1 MSDLNASK
9 TAEPA
14 QASIRP
20 SAGRLTRPLTRAV
33 FWSASLAALLAAAVA
48 VIAGAGAGWHGVVL
62 LSGIASAAL
71 LLMFALAAGEAAGRS
86 MARDQ
91 DPTPAGLASAAL
103 EGLSDPVLITGPTG
117 APRFANAAYRTLAG
131 SALGWA
137 GLSLPAPERLF
148 SGAAA
153 GAIYRLSRAAA
164 AQQPARELV
173 GRIEFG
179 AGEGE
184 VYAAEV
190 APMAGGGAV
199 WRFAR
204 AVEEAQGG
212 DPLAPDWADHA
223 PVGLF
228 LVDAE
233 GRVLTA
239 NATLRDWLGVEETAA
254 LKLSDMLAGD
264 GAGAVVRSRAAG
276 AVQRLDARLVG
287 REGVES
293 PVVVVVDWTDDR
305 PARARGVVYGLSAAG
320 APPGVAQLAESAGGL
335 DKPGR
340 TFDDMFSAAPFGVAR
355 LDGADPL
362 SAIVEDANPALVQL
376 SGGSAVPG
384 ARFADLFSAGD
395 DLNAAFEKAL
405 AGRGEPGEAELKFG
419 DELRAVHV
427 FLGPARAGKRA
438 AYLVDISAWKTLET
452 QVSQSSK
459 MQAVGQLASGVAHD
473 FNNMLTAIR
482 LNVGELL
489 NRHPVGDPSY
499 TDLQQ
504 INSVVT
510 RQAGLVKKLLAF
522 SRKQTFRMTVFDLS
536 DVLSDCSVMLGQ
548 ILEETVKL
556 EIRHGRDLPLIRAD
570 RHQID
575 NILVN
580 LATNARDAMKPHGG
594 SLTISTEALDSA
606 AVAQAGAPAP
616 KPGRWAAIHISD
628 TGCGMDEATRAKIFE
643 PFFTT
648 KAAGEGTGLG
658 LSTVYGIVKQTGGYL
673 FVDSEPGEGT
683 TFHIY
688 LPEHVPSED
697 EVEEIKAEEAARAAP
712 AKPSDLAGHGRILL
726 VEDEDAVRAF
736 AAKSLKRRG
745 YEVIEA
751 RDGEHA
757 LEILEEQPESFDI
770 LISDVVMPGLDGP
783 SLLKEARR
791 YLGRARIVFM
801 SGYAEEEFSDTLSSD
816 LEISFLPKP
825 FDIQQLAERVKQ
837 EMAHVQA

>member
-1 MSDLNASK
+1 MTRSAAADA
-9 TAEPA
+9 AEPDTPKA
-14 QASIRP
+14 AP
-20 SAGRLTRPLTRAV
+20 AGRLTRPLTRAV
-33 FWSASLAALLAAAVA
+33 FWTAGLSALAAAAVA
-48 VIAGAGAGWHGVVL
+48 ILAGAGAGWHGVVL

-71 LLMFALAAGEAAGRS
+71 LLMYALAAGEAAGRS
-86 MARDQ
+86 MA
-91 DPTPAGLASAAL
+91 AGDEDAAPSSLASAAL
-103 EGLSDPVLITGPTG
+103 EGLSDPVLITARSG
-117 APRFANAAYRTLAG
+117 AARWGNAAYRALAAAAPAG
-131 SALGWA
+131 T

-148 SGAAA
+148 SGAAS

-164 AQQPARELV
+164 AGEARRELV

-179 AGEGE
+179 AGQGE
-184 VYAAEV
+184 VYAADV
-190 APMAGGGAV
+190 SPMPGGGAV

-204 AVEEAQGG
+204 AVEEGVGG
-212 DPLAPDWADHA
+212 DPLAPDWADNA
-223 PVGLF
+223 PLGLF
-228 LVDAE
+228 LVDTE
-233 GRVLTA
+233 GRVLAA
-239 NATLRDWLGVEETAA
+239 NATLRDWLGVQADAA
-254 LKLSDMLAGD
+254 LKLTDMLAGD
-264 GAGAVVRSRAAG
+264 GAGAVTRSRTAG
-276 AVQRLDARLVG
+276 ALQRFDARLIG
-287 REGVES
+287 RDGVES
-293 PVVVVVDWTDDR
+293 PVVVAVDWTEER

-320 APPGVAQLAESAGGL
+320 APPGVAQLAEVSGHA

-340 TFDDMFSAAPFGVAR
+340 TFDDMFAAAPFGVAR

-362 SAIVEDANPALVQL
+362 SAMVEDANPALVQL
-376 SGGSAVPG
+376 SGGAAVPG
-384 ARFADLFSAGD
+384 ARFADLFVAGD
-395 DLNAAFEKAL
+395 SLEAAFETAL
-405 AGRGEPGEAELKFG
+405 SGRGEPGEAELKL
-419 DELRAVHV
+419 EEEPRPVHV

-438 AYLVDISAWKTLET
+438 AYLVDITAWKSLEN

-499 TDLQQ
+499 ADLQQ

-556 EIRHGRDLPLIRAD
+556 EIKHGRDLPLVRAD

-594 SLTISTEALDSA
+594 ALTIATEAVGED
-606 AVAQAGAPAP
+606 VVRQAGAPNP
-616 KPGRWAAIHISD
+616 KAGRWAAIHISD

-658 LSTVYGIVKQTGGYL
+658 LATVYGIVKQTGGFL
-673 FVDSEPGEGT
+673 FVDSEPGQGT
-683 TFHIY
+683 TFHVY
-688 LPEHVPSED
+688 LPEHVPSEA
-697 EVEEIKAEEAARAAP
+697 ETEEIKAEEDAKAAP
-712 AKPSDLAGHGRILL
+712 VKPADLAGHGRILL

-745 YEVIEA
+745 YEVVEA

-757 LEILEEQPESFDI
+757 LEILEDEPESFDI

-783 SLLKEARR
+783 SLLKEARP

-816 LEISFLPKP
+816 LDISFLPKP

-837 EMAHVQA
+837 ELAHVQA

>member
-1 MSDLNASK
+1 MTDAQ
-9 TAEPA
+9 TPEPAAEPPA
-14 QASIRP
+14 P
-20 SAGRLTRPLTRAV
+20 KAGRLARPLTRAV
-33 FWSASLAALLAAAVA
+33 FWTASLAALAAAAVA
-48 VIAGAGAGWHGVVL
+48 VFAGAGAGWHGVVL

-71 LLMFALAAGEAAGRS
+71 LLMYALAAGEAAGRS
-86 MARDQ
+86 MAADGAPGPG
-91 DPTPAGLASAAL
+91 DLACAAL
-103 EGLSDPVLITGPTG
+103 EGLSDPVLITGSGG
-117 APRFANAAYRTLAG
+117 AARWANGAYRDLAG
-131 SALGWA
+131 AAPGGS
-137 GLSLPAPERLF
+137 GLALPAPERLF
-148 SGAAA
+148 SGAAS
-153 GAIYRLSRAAA
+153 GAVYRLSRAAA
-164 AQQPARELV
+164 NGETRRELV

-179 AGEGE
+179 AGTGE

-190 APMAGGGAV
+190 SPMPGGGAV

-204 AVEEAQGG
+204 AVEEGEAG

-228 LVDAE
+228 LVDGE
-233 GRVLTA
+233 GRVLAA
-239 NATLRDWLGVEETAA
+239 NATLRDWLGVDANAA

-264 GAGAVVRSRAAG
+264 GAGAVTRSRQAG
-276 AVQRLDARLVG
+276 ALQRLDARLIG

-293 PVVVVVDWTDDR
+293 PVVVAVDWTDER

-320 APPGVAQLAESAGGL
+320 APPGVAQLAEAAGGA
-335 DKPGR
+335 DTPGR
-340 TFDDMFSAAPFGVAR
+340 TFDAMFAAAPFGVAR

-362 SAIVEDANPALVQL
+362 SAMVEDANPALVRL
-376 SGGSAVPG
+376 SGGAAVPG
-384 ARFADLFSAGD
+384 ARFAALFEAGD
-395 DLNAAFEKAL
+395 GLSAAFETAL
-405 AGRGEPGEAELKFG
+405 AGRGEPGEAELKTEDG
-419 DELRAVHV
+419 LRPVHV

-438 AYLVDISAWKTLET
+438 AYLMDVTAWKSLEN

-499 TDLQQ
+499 ADLQQ

-548 ILEETVKL
+548 ILEETVRL
-556 EIRHGRDLPLIRAD
+556 EIKHGRDLPLVRAD

-580 LATNARDAMKPHGG
+580 LATNARDAMRPNGG
-594 SLTISTEALDSA
+594 VLTITTEALDA
-606 AVAQAGAPAP
+606 DAVARAGAPDP
-616 KPGRWAAIHISD
+616 RPGRWAAIHISD
-628 TGCGMDEATRAKIFE
+628 TGCGMDEETRAKIFE

-673 FVDSEPGEGT
+673 FVDSAPGEGT
-683 TFHIY
+683 TFHVY
-688 LPEHVPSED
+688 LPEHAPSET
-697 EVEEIKAEEAARAAP
+697 EAEEIKAEAEARAAP
-712 AKPSDLAGHGRILL
+712 AKPADLAGHGRILL
-726 VEDEDAVRAF
+726 VEDEDAVRSF

-745 YEVIEA
+745 YDVVEA
-751 RDGEHA
+751 RDGEQA
-757 LEILEEQPESFDI
+757 LEILEDEPESFDI

-783 SLLKEARR
+783 SLLKEARP
-791 YLGRARIVFM
+791 YLGQARIVFM

-816 LEISFLPKP
+816 LDISFLPKP

-837 EMAHVQA
+837 ELAHAQA

>member
-1 MSDLNASK
+1 MTDAQ
-9 TAEPA
+9 TPEPAAEPPA
-14 QASIRP
+14 P
-20 SAGRLTRPLTRAV
+20 KAGRLARPLTRAV
-33 FWSASLAALLAAAVA
+33 FWTASLAALAAAAVA
-48 VIAGAGAGWHGVVL
+48 VFAGAGAGWHGVVL

-71 LLMFALAAGEAAGRS
+71 LLMYALAAGEAAGRS
-86 MARDQ
+86 MAADGAPGPS
-91 DPTPAGLASAAL
+91 DLTSAAL
-103 EGLSDPVLITGPTG
+103 ERLSDPVLITGPGGT
-117 APRFANAAYRTLAG
+117 ARWANGAYRDLAG
-131 SALGWA
+131 TAPGGS
-137 GLSLPAPERLF
+137 GLSLAAPERLF
-148 SGAAA
+148 SGAAS
-153 GAIYRLSRAAA
+153 GAVYRLSRAAA
-164 AQQPARELV
+164 NGETLRELV

-179 AGEGE
+179 AGQGE

-190 APMAGGGAV
+190 SPMPGGGAV

-204 AVEEAQGG
+204 AVEEGEAG
-212 DPLAPDWADHA
+212 DSLAPDWADHA

-228 LVDAE
+228 LVDGE
-233 GRVLTA
+233 GRVLAA
-239 NATLRDWLGVEETAA
+239 NATLRDWLGVDANAA

-264 GAGAVVRSRAAG
+264 GAGAVTRSRQAG
-276 AVQRLDARLVG
+276 ALQRLDARLIG

-293 PVVVVVDWTDDR
+293 PVVVAVDWTDER

-320 APPGVAQLAESAGGL
+320 APPGVAQLAEAAGGE
-335 DKPGR
+335 DTPGR
-340 TFDDMFSAAPFGVAR
+340 TFDAMFAAAPFGVAR

-362 SAIVEDANPALVQL
+362 SAMVEDANPTLVQL
-376 SGGSAVPG
+376 SGGAAVPG
-384 ARFADLFSAGD
+384 ARFAELFEAGD
-395 DLNAAFEKAL
+395 GLTAAFETAL
-405 AGRGEPGEAELKFG
+405 AGRGEPGEAELKTEDG
-419 DELRAVHV
+419 LRPVHV

-438 AYLVDISAWKTLET
+438 AYLMDITAWKSLEN
-452 QVSQSSK
+452 QVAQSSK

-499 TDLQQ
+499 ADLQQ

-548 ILEETVKL
+548 ILEETVRL
-556 EIRHGRDLPLIRAD
+556 EIKHGRDLPLVRAD

-580 LATNARDAMKPHGG
+580 LATNARDAMRPNGG
-594 SLTISTEALDSA
+594 VLTITTEALDA
-606 AVAQAGAPAP
+606 DAVGRAGAPDP
-616 KPGRWAAIHISD
+616 RPGRWAAIHISD
-628 TGCGMDEATRAKIFE
+628 TGCGMDEETRAKIFE

-673 FVDSEPGEGT
+673 FVDSAPGEGT
-683 TFHIY
+683 TFHVY
-688 LPEHVPSED
+688 LPEHAPSET
-697 EVEEIKAEEAARAAP
+697 EAEAIKAEAEARAAP
-712 AKPSDLAGHGRILL
+712 AKPADLAGHGRILL
-726 VEDEDAVRAF
+726 VEDEDAVRSF

-745 YEVIEA
+745 YDVVEA
-751 RDGEHA
+751 RDGEQA
-757 LEILEEQPESFDI
+757 LEILEDEPESFDI

-783 SLLKEARR
+783 SLLKEARP
-791 YLGRARIVFM
+791 YLGDARIVFM

-816 LEISFLPKP
+816 LDISFLPKP

-837 EMAHVQA
+837 ELAHAQA

>member
-1 MSDLNASK
+1 MTDAQ
-9 TAEPA
+9 TPEPAAEPPA
-14 QASIRP
+14 P
-20 SAGRLTRPLTRAV
+20 KAGRLARPLTRAV
-33 FWSASLAALLAAAVA
+33 FWTASLAALAAAAVA
-48 VIAGAGAGWHGVVL
+48 VFAGAGAGWHGVVL

-71 LLMFALAAGEAAGRS
+71 LLMYALAAGEAAGRS
-86 MARDQ
+86 MAADGAPGPG
-91 DPTPAGLASAAL
+91 DLTSAAL
-103 EGLSDPVLITGPTG
+103 ERLSDPVLITGPGGT
-117 APRFANAAYRTLAG
+117 ARWANGAYRDLAG
-131 SALGWA
+131 AAPGGS

-148 SGAAA
+148 SGAAS
-153 GAIYRLSRAAA
+153 GAVYRLSRAAA
-164 AQQPARELV
+164 NGETLRELV

-179 AGEGE
+179 AGQGE

-190 APMAGGGAV
+190 SPMPGGGAV

-204 AVEEAQGG
+204 AVEEGEAG
-212 DPLAPDWADHA
+212 DSLAPDWADHA

-228 LVDAE
+228 LVDGE
-233 GRVLTA
+233 GRVLAA
-239 NATLRDWLGVEETAA
+239 NATLRDWLGVDANAA
-254 LKLSDMLAGD
+254 LKLSDMLAG
-264 GAGAVVRSRAAG
+264 GAGAVTRSRQAG
-276 AVQRLDARLVG
+276 ALQRLDARLIG

-293 PVVVVVDWTDDR
+293 PVVVAVDWTDER

-320 APPGVAQLAESAGGL
+320 APPGVAQLAEAAGGA
-335 DKPGR
+335 DTPGR
-340 TFDDMFSAAPFGVAR
+340 TFDAMFAAAPFGVAR

-362 SAIVEDANPALVQL
+362 SAMVEDANPTLVQL
-376 SGGSAVPG
+376 SGGAAVPG
-384 ARFADLFSAGD
+384 ARFAELFEAGD
-395 DLNAAFEKAL
+395 GLTAAFETAL
-405 AGRGEPGEAELKFG
+405 AGRGEPGEAELKTEDG
-419 DELRAVHV
+419 LRPVHV

-438 AYLVDISAWKTLET
+438 AYLMDITAWKSLEN
-452 QVSQSSK
+452 QVAQSSK

-499 TDLQQ
+499 ADLQQ

-548 ILEETVKL
+548 ILEETVRL
-556 EIRHGRDLPLIRAD
+556 EIKHGRDLPLVRAD

-580 LATNARDAMKPHGG
+580 LATNARDAMRPNGG
-594 SLTISTEALDSA
+594 VLTITTEALDA
-606 AVAQAGAPAP
+606 DAVARAGAPDP
-616 KPGRWAAIHISD
+616 RPGRWAAIHISD
-628 TGCGMDEATRAKIFE
+628 TGCGMDEETRAKIFE

-673 FVDSEPGEGT
+673 FVDSAPGEGT
-683 TFHIY
+683 TFHVY
-688 LPEHVPSED
+688 LPEHAPSET
-697 EVEEIKAEEAARAAP
+697 EAEAIKAEAEARAAP
-712 AKPSDLAGHGRILL
+712 AKPADLAGHGRILL
-726 VEDEDAVRAF
+726 VEDEDAVRSF

-745 YEVIEA
+745 YDVVEA
-751 RDGEHA
+751 CDGEQA
-757 LEILEEQPESFDI
+757 LEILEDEPESFDI

-783 SLLKEARR
+783 SLLKEARP
-791 YLGRARIVFM
+791 YLGDARIVFM

-816 LEISFLPKP
+816 LDISFLPKP

-837 EMAHVQA
+837 ELAHAQV